1 MSGGFF
7 LYSGYDCNGLYLWCL
22 MQDMP
27 TGWFVRRQV
36 EDDFKPHKSHPQ
48 SRDAV
53 EWMEWLMTTKGIEIR
68 HAFNGKEKRLG
79 RRRLPVDGWCKD
91 TQTVYQFHG

>member
-1 MSGGFF
+1 
-7 LYSGYDCNGLYLWCL
+7 

-48 SRDAV
+48 SPDAV
-53 EWMEWLMTTKGIEIR
+53 EWMEWVMTTTGIEIR
-68 HAFNGKEKRLG
+68 PAFNGKEKRLG
-79 RRRLPVDGWCKD
+79 RRRLPVDGWCKA
-91 TQTVYQFHG
+91 TQTVY